1 MTANKRLSLLGNYA
15 IIIILGFVFILPF
28 LYTLYTSVS
37 TMQNVNKLAGISSWT
52 LNNYKLYF
60 TNDAYNVPKWLLNT
74 IIMTGVVIIGN
85 LIINP
90 MAGFALAKVDFAGK
104 KGHLL
109 DCRSHDDGALPY
121 DSDPGLRQYGPDRM
135 A

>member
-104 KGHLL
+104 K
-109 DCRSHDDGALPY
+109 RSFT
-121 DSDPGLRQYGPDRM
+121 GLS
-135 A
+135 